1 MTPTALGLLK
11 ALDFS
16 SSAAFHLYQG
26 GSDLAKWYKAHAH
39 EHVIKAVAFFIAGIA
54 HLYANRNNIRN
65 TIGSW
70 FTYSYTPPNPVEVVV
85 EEPEP
90 TPQPEEQIDWN
101 IQFPSPRYVP
111 NYSELM
117 AMTARE
123 LRVLAGTRRR
133 VAKRQLVEMILAC

>member
-1 MTPTALGLLK
+1 MTPTALRLLQ
-11 ALDFS
+11 ALDTTS
-16 SSAAFHLYQG
+16 TAASHLYDAG
-26 GSDLAKWYKAHAH
+26 ADLAKWYKAHAH
-39 EHVIKAVAFFIAGIA
+39 EYVIKAIAFLIAGCI
-54 HLYANRNNIRN
+54 HLWVNRNNIRN

-70 FTYSYTPPNPVEVVV
+70 FIYSYTPPNPVEVV
-85 EEPEP
+85 EKEPEP